1 MNIEIVVGLL
11 SIIVLISL
19 LILVLIV
26 NVLVMKKEGTKQ
38 EERFDK
44 IVKSVNDYEEYIKN
58 EVSKGILNI
67 IDRIEVLDNKDK
79 AKKPVVEKVNIVDE
93 LFEEKPVKA
102 KKEKAVVKVIEEHKV
117 NE

>member
-1 MNIEIVVGLL
+1 MNIEITVGLL
-11 SIIVLISL
+11 SILVLIGL

-26 NVLVMKKEGTKQ
+26 NVLVMKKEGYRQ

-67 IDRIEVLDNKDK
+67 IDKIEVLNNKDK
-79 AKKPVVEKVNIVDE
+79 TKKPVVEKVNIVDE
-93 LFEEKPVKA
+93 LFEEKPTKA
-102 KKEKAVVKVIEEHKV
+102 KAEVKIVEEDKIQ
-117 NE
+117 E